1 MRFVRTLLA
10 WLAAV
15 VVTAGTG
22 SILQTQF
29 NLAAIAA
36 LGAPVPLG
44 VRLQTTLQDLA
55 GFGPLMVLITACG
68 FALAFPVAA
77 WLARRRP
84 GWSALLYTLAGG
96 TALAIAILLMN
107 ALLPMTLIGATR
119 WLGGI
124 LALVAAGALGGRVF
138 ALLLPARG
146 SSTMA

>member
-15 VVTAGTG
+15 AVTAATG

-36 LGAPVPLG
+36 IGAPVPPG

-55 GFGPLMVLITACG
+55 GFGPLIVLITASG

-77 WLARRRP
+77 WLARRRRA
-84 GWSALLYTLAGG
+84 WRATLYTVAGG

-119 WLGGI
+119 WLTGT
-124 LALVAAGALGGRVF
+124 LALVAAGTLGGRVF
-138 ALLLPARG
+138 ALLLPTRKSRTVA
-146 SSTMA
+146 